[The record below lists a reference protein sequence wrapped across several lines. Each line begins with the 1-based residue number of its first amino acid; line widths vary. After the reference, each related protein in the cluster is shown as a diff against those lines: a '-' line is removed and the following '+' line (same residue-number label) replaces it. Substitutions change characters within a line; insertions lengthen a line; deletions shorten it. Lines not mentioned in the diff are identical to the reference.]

1 MSASD
6 IINSQR
12 CNRRVLGMYE
22 IGSASALWD
31 MPHMAKSPGK
41 KVDSE
46 RRALELA
53 VRLEELRPHDL
64 TERQWCIKAGVS
76 SSFFS
81 NLRGTPTKAPSE
93 PSIGNLRLIL
103 ETAGTSLPEFFVAE
117 SRGRVIRTPSRR
129 ALERA
134 FAEALPG
141 LPRAPDRRA
150 QYLVQAV
157 ADVLE
162 LPAGLREMPGNDE
175 MPGEGAPE
183 EGAPARRATK

>member
-1 MSASD
+1 
-6 IINSQR
+6 
-12 CNRRVLGMYE
+12 MYE
-22 IGSASALWD
+22 IGSARALWD
-31 MPHMAKSPGK
+31 MANMAKSPAK
-41 KVDSE
+41 KGESE

-53 VRLEELRPHDL
+53 ARLEEIRPDDL

-81 NLRGTPTKAPSE
+81 NLRGTPTKQPSE
-93 PSIGNLRLIL
+93 PSIGNLRLVL
-103 ETAGTSLPEFFVAE
+103 ETAGTTLPEFFVAE
-117 SRGRVIRTPSRR
+117 SRGRVVRVPSRLG
-129 ALERA
+129 LERA

-150 QYLVQAV
+150 EYLVQVV

-175 MPGEGAPE
+175 MPGEGGPE
-183 EGAPARRATK
+183 ESAPVRRATK